1 MKLAAIVGSVA
12 LTLAYSTSAP
22 AAMYSVTIDGDFT
35 QSPGSIIAFGLEDR
49 VIPFHAGFMVD
60 TDSVAP
66 TTFPAGT
73 PVYYA
78 GSFQTDLQL
87 VPRPGAIGF
96 WLTVGNATFY
106 SLQTMQFGS
115 TGLTFDA
122 LLEGD
127 FRAPTGI
134 SVTAV
139 GTYGTFQTGGYICN
153 ETGCGFI
160 RTGSAF
166 SARDGGFGKVS
177 NVQVRVRL
185 MTNSPQTAIADLFST
200 GEAGGRTGQA

>member
-1 MKLAAIVGSVA
+1 M
-12 LTLAYSTSAP
+12 
-22 AAMYSVTIDGDFT
+22 
-35 QSPGSIIAFGLEDR
+35 
-49 VIPFHAGFMVD
+49 
-60 TDSVAP
+60 
-66 TTFPAGT
+66 
-73 PVYYA
+73 YYA

-185 MTNSPQTAIADLFST
+185 MTNSPQTAIADLT
-200 GEAGGRTGQA
+200 EDLLAAGLPKGTTNSLLAKLGGALDKLDPYAQDRFAARNKLDAFISEVAALRDKQGITPTTADRLMDKAQAAQALIY